1 MADPHGCIF
10 ALRFRKDY
18 RQCAALLD
26 FVQMK
31 VLLFSNFIETFCCS
45 FFIFSYFCKKKRG
58 MKEKVIYLLLIIMIL
73 TSCAGNRKYDDL
85 MQRADSIMNVNDDSA
100 KVAIRMFD
108 GVKSQLPEFSKAQK
122 MRYELLRHK
131 AMNKAYISFTS
142 DSKMKEVVDYY
153 DRHGSA
159 NERMLAN
166 YVLGCVYR
174 DMHEVPLALEY
185 YNKAA
190 EQADTTAAD
199 CDYGTLYRVYS
210 QMGFLFSKQYLP
222 YQLLDA
228 FGKAEKYAY
237 LAKDTL
243 NAIINYQNKG
253 DAYDYLGKKDSVVAI
268 NLRSANMFKRIGDN
282 YNAAIALG
290 CNYSYY
296 IEKQDSV
303 NAKKAFEAYFST
315 GYEGNSNYG
324 DAKAFLLCEK
334 GRYYMFV
341 SRLDSAFSCLNQS
354 LKLSKSY
361 SNKAAATK
369 VLAQYYARVNKPVLA
384 MKYALKSSEYNDSD
398 LLAVR
403 ESQLQQIQAMYNY
416 GRNQEIARK
425 AELKAE
431 RITML
436 VYVLIAGGVVIFL
449 LLTYLYLKQ
458 LKKKKEK
465 ILVTKHLY
473 DDSLLKLR
481 QKQEELELLRTV
493 NDRKI
498 ADVIKEK
505 EQTINKLKED
515 LKDIRDKYSNSSLSD
530 VDILL
535 KESSIYK
542 RIKYL
547 ELHPKETM
555 RENDWIELEETI
567 EQLIPSFIPLLKN
580 RLNVMAYRICL
591 LVKLEIS
598 TSSIAILLGLSS
610 SAISKYRKVMLEK
623 LCGRSGKPKDF
634 DEYIRQIE

>member
-1 MADPHGCIF
+1 
-10 ALRFRKDY
+10 
-18 RQCAALLD
+18 
-26 FVQMK
+26 
-31 VLLFSNFIETFCCS
+31 
-45 FFIFSYFCKKKRG
+45 
-58 MKEKVIYLLLIIMIL
+58 MKEKVLYLLLIIML
-73 TSCAGNRKYDDL
+73 LASCAGNRKYDDL

-100 KVAIRMFD
+100 KVAIRMLD
-108 GVKSQLPEFSKAQK
+108 GVESQLPEFSKAQK

-142 DSKMKEVVDYY
+142 DSIMKEVVDYY
-153 DRHGSA
+153 DHHGSA

-166 YVLGCVYR
+166 YALGCVYR
-174 DMHEVPLALEY
+174 DMHEVPMALEY
-185 YNKAA
+185 YNKAT

-282 YNAAIALG
+282 YNAAVALG

-296 IEKQDSV
+296 IEMQDTV

-425 AELKAE
+425 AEFKAE

-449 LLTYLYLKQ
+449 LLTHLYLRQ

-465 ILVTKHLY
+465 IVVTKQLY

-505 EQTINKLKED
+505 EQTINKLEDD

-547 ELHPKETM
+547 ELHPKEAM

>member
-1 MADPHGCIF
+1 
-10 ALRFRKDY
+10 
-18 RQCAALLD
+18 
-26 FVQMK
+26 
-31 VLLFSNFIETFCCS
+31 
-45 FFIFSYFCKKKRG
+45 
-58 MKEKVIYLLLIIMIL
+58 MIL

-100 KVAIRMFD
+100 KVAIRMLD

-334 GRYYMFV
+334 GRYYMFI

-449 LLTYLYLKQ
+449 LLTHLYLKQ

-580 RLNVMAYRICL
+580 RLNVIAYRICL

>member
-1 MADPHGCIF
+1 
-10 ALRFRKDY
+10 
-18 RQCAALLD
+18 
-26 FVQMK
+26 
-31 VLLFSNFIETFCCS
+31 
-45 FFIFSYFCKKKRG
+45 
-58 MKEKVIYLLLIIMIL
+58 MKEKVIFLLLIIML
-73 TSCAGNRKYDDL
+73 LASCAGNRKYDDL

-100 KVAIRMFD
+100 KVAIRMLD
-108 GVKSQLPEFSKAQK
+108 GVKPQLPEFSKSQK

-131 AMNKAYISFTS
+131 AMNKACITFTS
-142 DSKMKEVVDYY
+142 DSVMKEVVDYY
-153 DRHGSA
+153 EDHGSA
-159 NERMLAN
+159 NQRMLAN

-185 YNKAA
+185 YNKAT

-210 QMGFLFSKQYLP
+210 QMGFLFSKQYLS

-228 FGKAEKYAY
+228 FDKAEKYAY

-505 EQTINKLKED
+505 EQTINKLEDD

-547 ELHPKETM
+547 ELHPKEIM

>member
-1 MADPHGCIF
+1 
-10 ALRFRKDY
+10 
-18 RQCAALLD
+18 
-26 FVQMK
+26 
-31 VLLFSNFIETFCCS
+31 
-45 FFIFSYFCKKKRG
+45 

-334 GRYYMFV
+334 GTYYMFV

-449 LLTYLYLKQ
+449 LLTHLYLKQ

-505 EQTINKLKED
+505 EQTINKLEDD

-547 ELHPKETM
+547 ELHPKEIM

-580 RLNVMAYRICL
+580 RLNVIAYRICL

>member
-1 MADPHGCIF
+1 
-10 ALRFRKDY
+10 
-18 RQCAALLD
+18 
-26 FVQMK
+26 
-31 VLLFSNFIETFCCS
+31 
-45 FFIFSYFCKKKRG
+45 
-58 MKEKVIYLLLIIMIL
+58 MKEKVIFLLLIIML
-73 TSCAGNRKYDDL
+73 LASCAGNRKYDDL

-100 KVAIRMFD
+100 KVAIRMLD
-108 GVKSQLPEFSKAQK
+108 GVESQLPEFSKAQK

-142 DSKMKEVVDYY
+142 DSIMKEVVDYY

-185 YNKAA
+185 YNKAE

-210 QMGFLFSKQYLP
+210 QMGFLFDKQYLP
-222 YQLLDA
+222 YQELEA
-228 FGKAEKYAY
+228 FGKAVRYAY

-243 NAIINYQNKG
+243 NAIINYQNRG
-253 DAYDYLGKKDSVVAI
+253 IAYDYLGNKDSVIAI
-268 NLRSANMFKRIGDN
+268 NLHAAEMYKRIRN
-282 YNAAIALG
+282 NEAAAIALG

-296 IEKQDSV
+296 IDKGDSV
-303 NAKKAFEAYFST
+303 NARKAFESYTST
-315 GYEGNSNYG
+315 RYEGNSNYG

-334 GRYYMFV
+334 GRYYMFI

-369 VLAQYYARVNKPVLA
+369 VLAQYYARVNKLVLA
-384 MKYALKSSEYNDSD
+384 MKYALKTSEYNDSD

-449 LLTYLYLKQ
+449 LLTNLYLRQ

-465 ILVTKHLY
+465 IVVTKQLY

-505 EQTINKLKED
+505 EQMINKLKDD

-542 RIKYL
+542 KIKYL
-547 ELHPKETM
+547 ELHPKEIM

>member
-1 MADPHGCIF
+1 
-10 ALRFRKDY
+10 
-18 RQCAALLD
+18 
-26 FVQMK
+26 
-31 VLLFSNFIETFCCS
+31 
-45 FFIFSYFCKKKRG
+45 
-58 MKEKVIYLLLIIMIL
+58 MKEKVLYLLLIIML
-73 TSCAGNRKYDDL
+73 LASCAGNRKYDDL

-100 KVAIRMFD
+100 KVAIRMLD
-108 GVKSQLPEFSKAQK
+108 GVKSQLPEYTQAQK

-131 AMNKAYISFTS
+131 AMNKACITFTS
-142 DSKMKEVVDYY
+142 DSVMKEVVDYY
-153 DRHGSA
+153 EDHGSA
-159 NERMLAN
+159 NQRMLAN

-185 YNKAA
+185 YNKAT

-243 NAIINYQNKG
+243 NAVINYQNRES
-253 DAYDYLGKKDSVVAI
+253 AYYYLGNKDSVIAI
-268 NLRSANMFKRIGDN
+268 NLRASNMFKQIGDN
-282 YNAAIALG
+282 NNAAIALG

-334 GRYYMFV
+334 GTYYMFV

-505 EQTINKLKED
+505 EQTINKLEDD

-547 ELHPKETM
+547 ELHPKEIM

-580 RLNVMAYRICL
+580 RLNVIAYRICL

>member
-1 MADPHGCIF
+1 M
-10 ALRFRKDY
+10 
-18 RQCAALLD
+18 LLA
-26 FVQMK
+26 
-31 VLLFSNFIETFCCS
+31 
-45 FFIFSYFCKKKRG
+45 
-58 MKEKVIYLLLIIMIL
+58 
-73 TSCAGNRKYDDL
+73 SCAGNRKYDDL

-100 KVAIRMFD
+100 KVAIRMLD
-108 GVKSQLPEFSKAQK
+108 GVKSQLLEFSKAQK

-185 YNKAA
+185 YNKAT

-253 DAYDYLGKKDSVVAI
+253 DAYDYLGRKDSVVAI

-334 GRYYMFV
+334 GRYYMFI

-449 LLTYLYLKQ
+449 LLTHLYLKQ

-505 EQTINKLKED
+505 EQTINKLEDD

-547 ELHPKETM
+547 ELHPKEIM

>member
-1 MADPHGCIF
+1 
-10 ALRFRKDY
+10 
-18 RQCAALLD
+18 
-26 FVQMK
+26 
-31 VLLFSNFIETFCCS
+31 
-45 FFIFSYFCKKKRG
+45 
-58 MKEKVIYLLLIIMIL
+58 MKEKVIFLLLIIIIL

-100 KVAIRMFD
+100 KVAIRMLD
-108 GVKSQLPEFSKAQK
+108 GVKSQLSEFTKKQR

-131 AMNKAYISFTS
+131 AMNKACITFTS
-142 DSKMKEVVDYY
+142 DSVMKEVVDYY
-153 DRHGSA
+153 DNHGSA

-185 YNKAA
+185 YNKAT

-303 NAKKAFEAYFST
+303 NAKKAFESYTST

-369 VLAQYYARVNKPVLA
+369 VLAQYYARVNKSVLA

-425 AELKAE
+425 AEFKAE
-431 RITML
+431 RITKL

-465 ILVTKHLY
+465 IIVTKHLY

-505 EQTINKLKED
+505 EQTINKLKDD

-547 ELHPKETM
+547 ELHPKEIM

-580 RLNVMAYRICL
+580 RLNVIAYRICL

>member
-1 MADPHGCIF
+1 
-10 ALRFRKDY
+10 
-18 RQCAALLD
+18 
-26 FVQMK
+26 
-31 VLLFSNFIETFCCS
+31 
-45 FFIFSYFCKKKRG
+45 
-58 MKEKVIYLLLIIMIL
+58 MKEKVIFLLFIIML
-73 TSCAGNRKYDDL
+73 LASCAGNRKYDDL

-100 KVAIRMFD
+100 KVAIRMLD

-185 YNKAA
+185 YNKAT

-253 DAYDYLGKKDSVVAI
+253 DAYDYLGRKDSVVAI

-334 GRYYMFV
+334 GRYYMFI

-449 LLTYLYLKQ
+449 LLTHLYLKQ

-623 LCGRSGKPKDF
+623 LCDRSGKPKDF

>member
-1 MADPHGCIF
+1 
-10 ALRFRKDY
+10 
-18 RQCAALLD
+18 
-26 FVQMK
+26 
-31 VLLFSNFIETFCCS
+31 
-45 FFIFSYFCKKKRG
+45 
-58 MKEKVIYLLLIIMIL
+58 MKEKVIYLLLILLIL

-100 KVAIRMFD
+100 KVAIRMLD
-108 GVKSQLPEFSKAQK
+108 GVESQLPEFSKAQK

-142 DSKMKEVVDYY
+142 DSIMKEIVDYY

-210 QMGFLFSKQYLP
+210 QMGFLFSKQYLS

-228 FGKAEKYAY
+228 FDKAEKYAY

-403 ESQLQQIQAMYNY
+403 ESQLQQIQSMYNY

-449 LLTYLYLKQ
+449 LLTHLYLKQ

-505 EQTINKLKED
+505 EQTINKLEDD

-547 ELHPKETM
+547 ELHPKEIM

>member
-1 MADPHGCIF
+1 
-10 ALRFRKDY
+10 
-18 RQCAALLD
+18 
-26 FVQMK
+26 
-31 VLLFSNFIETFCCS
+31 
-45 FFIFSYFCKKKRG
+45 
-58 MKEKVIYLLLIIMIL
+58 MKEKVIYLLLILLIL
-73 TSCAGNRKYDDL
+73 ASCAGNRKYDDL
-85 MQRADSIMNVNDDSA
+85 MQRADSIMDVDDDSA
-100 KVAIRMFD
+100 TVAIRMLD
-108 GVKSQLPEFSKAQK
+108 GIKPQLPEFSQSQK

-142 DSKMKEVVDYY
+142 DSIMKEVVDYY

-185 YNKAA
+185 YNKAT

-334 GRYYMFV
+334 GRYYMFI

-361 SNKAAATK
+361 SNKAAVTK

-384 MKYALKSSEYNDSD
+384 KKYALKSSEYNDSD

-425 AELKAE
+425 AEFKAE

-465 ILVTKHLY
+465 IIVTKHLY

-505 EQTINKLKED
+505 EQTINKLEDD

-547 ELHPKETM
+547 ELHPKEIM

-610 SAISKYRKVMLEK
+610 SAISKNRKVMLEK

>member
-1 MADPHGCIF
+1 M
-10 ALRFRKDY
+10 
-18 RQCAALLD
+18 LLA
-26 FVQMK
+26 
-31 VLLFSNFIETFCCS
+31 
-45 FFIFSYFCKKKRG
+45 
-58 MKEKVIYLLLIIMIL
+58 
-73 TSCAGNRKYDDL
+73 SCAGNRKYDDL
-85 MQRADSIMNVNDDSA
+85 MLRADSIMNVNDDSA
-100 KVAIRMFD
+100 KVAIRMLN
-108 GVKSQLPEFSKAQK
+108 GVESQLPEFSNAQK

-142 DSKMKEVVDYY
+142 DSIMKEVVDYY

-185 YNKAA
+185 YNKAT

-334 GRYYMFV
+334 GTYYMFV

-361 SNKAAATK
+361 SNKAAVTK

-384 MKYALKSSEYNDSD
+384 KKYALKSSEYNDSD

-425 AELKAE
+425 AEFKAE

-465 ILVTKHLY
+465 IIVTKHLY

-505 EQTINKLKED
+505 EQTINKLEDD

-547 ELHPKETM
+547 ELHPKEIM

-591 LVKLEIS
+591 LVKLDIS

>member
-1 MADPHGCIF
+1 
-10 ALRFRKDY
+10 
-18 RQCAALLD
+18 
-26 FVQMK
+26 
-31 VLLFSNFIETFCCS
+31 
-45 FFIFSYFCKKKRG
+45 
-58 MKEKVIYLLLIIMIL
+58 MIL

-100 KVAIRMFD
+100 KVAIRMLD

-142 DSKMKEVVDYY
+142 DSKMKEIVDYY

-449 LLTYLYLKQ
+449 LLTHLYLKQ

-505 EQTINKLKED
+505 EQTINKLEDD
-515 LKDIRDKYSNSSLSD
+515 LKDIREKYSNSSLSD

-547 ELHPKETM
+547 ELHPKEIM